1 MNEPTSNNAPDR
13 PQPSAPL
20 RVLVVLPSWLGD
32 AVMATPALALIRSR
46 LRGSFI
52 GALAR
57 PGLDE
62 LLAGS
67 GLIDE
72 FHVERSRGVMG
83 PKVIAAR
90 VRPRRYDAALLLT
103 NSFSTALITRLA
115 FIPRRVGYDRDGRGL
130 LLTQRL
136 RPPLRS
142 DDDTRLIPGVVRAT
156 QHSHRREHGASESV
170 LAHSGK
176 YALISAVDYYLHAAR
191 HFLGFSSAAA
201 PSADVDAAPRMALG
215 ITDDQRQ
222 AALSVL
228 ERAGIARGEAYAILN
243 PGANNPAKRW
253 PAARFAEAGRD
264 LAARGLRVLVNGSPG
279 EAELVQQVTDL
290 INGDNRPSRAARAVA
305 LTPLGMS
312 IGALKGLLA
321 GVQGGG
327 GDGANPCRVLV
338 TNDTGPRHIA
348 AAFGVPTV
356 TLFGPTDPRWTTLP
370 PGQHPFE
377 NIVADSSLPEHEIA
391 DDHPERCAI
400 DRIGVERV
408 LDALRRLGC

>member
-1 MNEPTSNNAPDR
+1 MPEPTSNNAPAR
-13 PQPSAPL
+13 SQPATPL

-32 AVMATPALALIRSR
+32 AVMATPALSLIRSR
-46 LRGSFI
+46 LRGSCI

-115 FIPRRVGYDRDGRGL
+115 FIPRRVGYDRDARGL
-130 LLTQRL
+130 LLTDRL
-136 RPPLRS
+136 RPPLRADEDS
-142 DDDTRLIPGVVRAT
+142 RLIPGVVRAT
-156 QHSHRREHGASESV
+156 QHAHARSRGGDDASGD
-170 LAHSGK
+170 GK
-176 YALISAVDYYLHAAR
+176 YALISTVDYYLHAAR
-191 HFLGFSSAAA
+191 EFLGGDAATD
-201 PSADVDAAPRMALG
+201 PSAFPPRMALG
-215 ITDDQRQ
+215 VTADQQQ
-222 AALSVL
+222 AAADILS
-228 ERAGIARGEAYAILN
+228 RAEIAPGEPYAILN

-253 PAARFAEAGRD
+253 PAERFAAVGRD
-264 LAARGLRVLVNGSPG
+264 LASRGVRVLVNGSPG

-290 INGDNRPSRAARAVA
+290 INGDTHSGRAARAVA

-321 GVQGGG
+321 GARAASDQASATLG
-327 GDGANPCRVLV
+327 PCRVLV

-370 PGQHPFE
+370 PGQHPCE
-377 NIVADSSLPEHEIA
+377 NILADPTLPEHLIA
-391 DDHPERCAI
+391 DDFPEHCAI
-400 DRIGVERV
+400 ERIETERV